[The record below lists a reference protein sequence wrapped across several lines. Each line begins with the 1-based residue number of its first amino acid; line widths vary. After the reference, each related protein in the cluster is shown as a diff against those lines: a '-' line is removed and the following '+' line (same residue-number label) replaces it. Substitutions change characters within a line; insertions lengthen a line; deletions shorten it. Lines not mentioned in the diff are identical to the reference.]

1 MLNFELYN
9 PVNYVFGKGQIEKL
23 TELVPSNTKILIAY
37 GGGSIFKN
45 GVYNQVKTALN
56 AQFLANDVI
65 EFGGIEP
72 NPRFET
78 LMKAVEIIRREKI
91 GFILAVGGGSVIDG
105 VKFISA
111 AVNFEGDAAD
121 ILKKRILFKDVA
133 KVIPFGTV
141 LTLPATGSEMNSGAV
156 VTIEATQEKLTLGG
170 SALFPVFS
178 IVDPLVITSLPKKQ
192 LQNGVVDA
200 FTHVMEQ
207 YLTYKHDAFLQDRIA
222 ESILQTLIEIGPDVV
237 ENPNDYKL
245 ASNFVWCATMA
256 LNGLIQKG
264 VPSDWA
270 THMIGHELT
279 ALYEIDH
286 ARTLAIIGPNL
297 YRVMFDTKKD
307 KLAQYGQR
315 VWNIQGNS
323 TEEIAEKAIEKTVEF
338 FHKMGMKTKL
348 SENTENYENT
358 ADFIANR
365 FEERGWKV
373 LGEKQNITI
382 EKVKAIV
389 EMSY

>member
-9 PVNYVFGKGQIEKL
+9 PVNYVFGKGQITKL
-23 TELVPSNTKILIAY
+23 SELVPSNTKILIAY

-45 GVYNQVKTALN
+45 GVYDQVKAALPN
-56 AQFLANDVI
+56 HEIL

-78 LMKAVEIIRREKI
+78 LMKAVELIRTEKI

-111 AVNFEGDAAD
+111 AVNFEGDAAE
-121 ILKKRILFKDVA
+121 ILKKRILFKDVS

-156 VTIEATQEKLTLGG
+156 VTLEATQEKLTLGG

-178 IVDPLVITSLPKKQ
+178 IVDPTVITSLPKRQ

-200 FTHVMEQ
+200 FTHVLEQ
-207 YLTYKHDAFLQDRIA
+207 YLTYPHDALLQDRIS
-222 ESILQTLIEIGPDVV
+222 ESILQTLIEIGPEVV
-237 ENPNDYKL
+237 ENPSDYKL

-297 YRVMFDTKKD
+297 YRVMFDTKKE

-315 VWNIQGNS
+315 VWKIQGNS
-323 TEEIAEKAIEKTVEF
+323 TEEIAEKSIEKTVAF
-338 FHKMGMKTKL
+338 FHEMGMKTKL
-348 SENTENYENT
+348 SENTENYEKT
-358 ADFIANR
+358 ADFIVKR
-365 FEERGWKV
+365 FEERGWKT
-373 LGEKQNITI
+373 LGEKQNISLD
-382 EKVKAIV
+382 KVRTIV

>member
-1 MLNFELYN
+1 MTNFELYN
-9 PVNYVFGKGQIEKL
+9 PVNYIFGKGQITKL
-23 TELVPSNTKILIAY
+23 NELVPKNTKILLTY

-45 GVYNQVKTALN
+45 GVYDQVKSALSG
-56 AQFLANDVI
+56 FEII

-78 LMKAVEIIRREKI
+78 LMKAVQIIREQNI

-105 VKFISA
+105 TKFISG
-111 AVNFEGDAAD
+111 AVNYQGDEVD
-121 ILKKRILFKDVA
+121 ILRKRILFKDVNQ
-133 KVIPFGTV
+133 VTPFGSV

-156 VTIEATQEKLTLGG
+156 ITIEATQEKLTLGG
-170 SALFPVFS
+170 SALFPQFS
-178 IVDPLVITSLPKKQ
+178 ICDPTVIESLPKRQ

-207 YLTYKHDAFLQDRIA
+207 YLTYPHDALLQDRIA
-222 ESILQTLIEIGPDVV
+222 ESILQTLIEIGPSVV
-237 ENPNDYKL
+237 ENPTNYKL
-245 ASNFVWCATMA
+245 ASNFMWCATMA

-297 YRVMFDTKKD
+297 YRVMFDTKKE

-315 VWNIQGNS
+315 VWNLSGAS
-323 TEEIAEKAIEKTVEF
+323 TENIAEKAIEKTVDF
-338 FHKMGMKTKL
+338 LHTMGMKTKL
-348 SENTENYENT
+348 SENTENYQNT
-358 ADFIANR
+358 ADFIVNR
-365 FEERGWKV
+365 FEERGWKA
-373 LGEKQNITI
+373 LGEKQNITP
-382 EKVKAIV
+382 EKVREIV
-389 EMSY
+389 ELSY

>member
-1 MLNFELYN
+1 MTNFELYN
-9 PVNYVFGKGQIEKL
+9 PVNYIFGKGQIAKL
-23 TELVPSNTKILIAY
+23 TELVPANTKILLTY

-45 GVYNQVKTALN
+45 GVYEQVKSVLKE
-56 AQFLANDVI
+56 FELI

-78 LMKAVEIIRREKI
+78 LMKAVQIIREQKI
-91 GFILAVGGGSVIDG
+91 EFILAVGGGSVIDG
-105 VKFISA
+105 TKFISG
-111 AVNFEGDAAD
+111 AVNYKGDEAD
-121 ILKKRILFKDVA
+121 ILRKRILFKDVSQ
-133 KVIPFGTV
+133 VIPFGTV

-156 VTIEATQEKLTLGG
+156 ITIEATQEKLTLGG
-170 SALFPVFS
+170 SALFPKFS
-178 IVDPLVITSLPKKQ
+178 ICDPTVIESLPKRQ
-192 LQNGVVDA
+192 IENGVVDA

-207 YLTYKHDAFLQDRIA
+207 YLTYPHDALLQDRIS
-222 ESILQTLIEIGPDVV
+222 ESILQTLIEIGPSIV
-237 ENPNDYKL
+237 ENPTDYKL
-245 ASNFVWCATMA
+245 ASNFMWCATLA

-297 YRVMFDTKKD
+297 YRVMFETKKE

-315 VWNIQGNS
+315 VWSLSGNS
-323 TEEIAEKAIEKTVEF
+323 IDEIAEKAIQKTVDF
-338 FHKMGMKTKL
+338 LHTMGMKTKL
-348 SENTENYENT
+348 SENTENYQET
-358 ADFIANR
+358 ANIIISR
-365 FEERGWKV
+365 FESRGWKA
-373 LGEKQNITI
+373 LGEKQNINL
-382 EKVKAIV
+382 EKVKEIV

>member
-9 PVNYVFGKGQIEKL
+9 PVNYVFGKGQIAKL

-45 GVYNQVKTALN
+45 GVYDQVKAALPN
-56 AQFLANDVI
+56 HDIL

-78 LMKAVEIIRREKI
+78 LMKAVEIIRAEKI

-111 AVNFEGDAAD
+111 AVNFEGDEAD
-121 ILKKRILFKDVA
+121 ILKKRILFKDVS

-156 VTIEATQEKLTLGG
+156 VTIEARQEKLTLGG

-178 IVDPLVITSLPKKQ
+178 IVDPTVITSLPKRQ

-207 YLTYKHDAFLQDRIA
+207 YLTYTHDALLQDRIA

-237 ENPNDYKL
+237 ENPTDYKL
-245 ASNFVWCATMA
+245 ASNFVWSATMA

-338 FHKMGMKTKL
+338 FHKMGMKTKI
-348 SENTENYENT
+348 SENAENIEKT
-358 ADFIANR
+358 ADFIVNR
-365 FEERGWKV
+365 FEERGWKAM
-373 LGEKQNITI
+373 GEKQNITL
-382 EKVKAIV
+382 EKVRAIV

>member
-1 MLNFELYN
+1 MNNFELYN
-9 PVNYVFGKGQIEKL
+9 PVNYVFGKGQIAKL
-23 TELVPSNTKILIAY
+23 SELVTSKKILLTY

-45 GVYNQVKTALN
+45 GIYDQVKAALSGVE
-56 AQFLANDVI
+56 VI

-78 LMKAVEIIRREKI
+78 LMKAIEIIRKEKI
-91 GFILAVGGGSVIDG
+91 DFILAVGGGSVIDG
-105 VKFISA
+105 TKFISA
-111 AVNFEGDAAD
+111 AVHFEGNEAD
-121 ILKKRILFKDVA
+121 ILHKRILFKDA
-133 KVIPFGTV
+133 SKVVPFGTV

-178 IVDPLVITSLPKKQ
+178 IVDPTVIESLPKRQ

-207 YLTYKHDAFLQDRIA
+207 YLTYNHDALLQDRIA
-222 ESILQTLIEIGPDVV
+222 EGILQTLIEIGPKVI
-237 ENPNDYKL
+237 ENPTDYKL

-256 LNGLIQKG
+256 LNGLLNKG
-264 VPSDWA
+264 VPTDWA

-297 YRVMFDTKKD
+297 YKVMFDSKKE
-307 KLAQYGQR
+307 KLVQYGKR
-315 VWNIQGNS
+315 VWNLTGTN
-323 TEEIAEKAIEKTVEF
+323 EEIAQKAIEKTTEF
-338 FHKMGMKTKL
+338 FQSVGMKTKL
-348 SENTENYENT
+348 SENTENYQET
-358 ADFIANR
+358 ASFIVNR
-365 FEERGWKV
+365 FEERGWKG
-373 LGEKQNITI
+373 LGEKQLVTLD
-382 EKVKAIV
+382 KVKEIV

>member
-9 PVNYVFGKGQIEKL
+9 PVNYIFGQGQIQKL
-23 TELVPSNTKILIAY
+23 NELVPQNAKVLLAY
-37 GGGSIFKN
+37 GGGSLFKN
-45 GVYNQVKTALN
+45 GIYEQVTTALKG
-56 AQFLANDVI
+56 FEIV

-72 NPRFET
+72 NPRYET
-78 LMKAVEIIRREKI
+78 LMKAVEIIRQQKI
-91 GFILAVGGGSVIDG
+91 DFILAVGGGSVIDG

-111 AVNFEGDAAD
+111 AVLFEGDTAD
-121 ILKKRILFKDVA
+121 ILRKRILFKDLSQ
-133 KVIPFGTV
+133 VIPFGTV

-156 VTIEATQEKLTLGG
+156 VTIEATHEKLTLGG
-170 SALFPVFS
+170 SALFPKFS
-178 IVDPLVITSLPKKQ
+178 IVDPTVIQSLPKRQ

-207 YLTYKHDAFLQDRIA
+207 YLTYKHDAILQDRLA
-222 ESILQTLIEIGPDVV
+222 ESILQTLVEIGPSVV
-237 ENPNDYKL
+237 ENPTDYKL

-297 YRVMFDTKKD
+297 YTVMFDTKKD

-315 VWNIQGNS
+315 VWQLEGS
-323 TEEIAEKAIEKTVEF
+323 TDEIARQAIQKTVDF
-338 FHKMGMKTKL
+338 FHTMGMKTKI
-348 SENTENYENT
+348 SENTDNYQDT
-358 ADFIANR
+358 ANFIVDR
-365 FEERGWKV
+365 FEERGWKA
-373 LGEKQNITI
+373 LGEKQNITL
-382 EKVKAIV
+382 EKVREIV

>member
-9 PVNYVFGKGQIEKL
+9 PVNYVFGKGQITKL

-45 GVYNQVKTALN
+45 GVYDQVKAALPN
-56 AQFLANDVI
+56 HDIV

-78 LMKAVEIIRREKI
+78 LMKAVEIIRAEKI

-111 AVNFEGDAAD
+111 AVNFEGDEAD
-121 ILKKRILFKDVA
+121 ILKKRILFKDVT

-178 IVDPLVITSLPKKQ
+178 IVDPTVITSLPKRQ

-207 YLTYKHDAFLQDRIA
+207 YLTYTHDALLQDRIS

-237 ENPNDYKL
+237 ENPSDYKL
-245 ASNFVWCATMA
+245 ASNFVWSATMA

-338 FHKMGMKTKL
+338 FHKMGMKTKI
-348 SENTENYENT
+348 SENAENIEKT
-358 ADFIANR
+358 ADFIVNR
-365 FEERGWKV
+365 FGERGWKV

>member
-1 MLNFELYN
+1 MNNFELYN
-9 PVNYVFGKGQIEKL
+9 PVNYIFGKGQTEKL
-23 TELVPSNTKILIAY
+23 ITLVPKDAKILVAY
-37 GGGSIFKN
+37 GGGSIFNN
-45 GVYNQVKTALN
+45 GVYDQVKSALTG
-56 AQFLANDVI
+56 FDFI

-78 LMKAVEIIRREKI
+78 LMKAVEIIREQKI
-91 GFILAVGGGSVIDG
+91 TFILAVGGGSVIDG
-105 VKFISA
+105 VKFISG
-111 AVNFEGDAAD
+111 AVNYEGDAIE
-121 ILKKRILFKDVA
+121 ILKKRILFTDLS

-156 VTIEATQEKLTLGG
+156 VTIGATQEKLTLGG
-170 SALFPVFS
+170 SALFPKFS
-178 IVDPLVITSLPKKQ
+178 IVDPTVIVSLPKRQ

-207 YLTYKHDAFLQDRIA
+207 YMTYKHDALLQDRLA
-222 ESILQTLIEIGPDVV
+222 ESILQTLIEVGPSVV
-237 ENPNDYKL
+237 ENPADYKL
-245 ASNFVWCATMA
+245 ASNFVWSATMA

-297 YRVMFDTKKD
+297 YRVLFETKKE

-315 VWNIQGNS
+315 VWNLTGDSIDA
-323 TEEIAEKAIEKTVEF
+323 IAHQAIDKTVDF
-338 FHKMGMKTKL
+338 FHTMGMKTKL
-348 SENTENYENT
+348 SENTENYKET
-358 ADFIANR
+358 ADFIVNR
-365 FEERGWKV
+365 FQERGW
-373 LGEKQNITI
+373 LAMGEKQNITL
-382 EKVKAIV
+382 EKVREIV